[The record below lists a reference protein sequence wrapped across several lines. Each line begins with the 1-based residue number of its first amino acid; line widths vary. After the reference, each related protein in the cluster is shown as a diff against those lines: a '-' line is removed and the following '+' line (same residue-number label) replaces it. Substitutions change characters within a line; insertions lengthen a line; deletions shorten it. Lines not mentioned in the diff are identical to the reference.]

1 MSKSGPF
8 VPLLVVLLAGAFGL
22 AGCASTPAAPVV
34 RQDPL
39 ANLPLS
45 TPKTVN
51 TAFDPTFRK
60 VTAALLLLP
69 GTKQSLQRAGKMAE
83 KSGSEFDQEKWF
95 VQVGDLF
102 RRHFK
107 AAMKVESLDEAKAM
121 NADVVIV
128 LDTVADVRY
137 GNALFGPGTRFLIDV
152 SAIFM
157 TPDQKPIDT
166 IRVEKSVNE
175 VTTGT
180 INNTVHLTHRDLEQ
194 AIFASDTLT
203 KFARARSSAPRI
215 TADKTSPQ
223 ASGSSRDAISSD
235 VQSDVDK
242 PNYKLKENPDNFAL
256 VVGIEKYSGSLPDAQ
271 FANRDAEA
279 VRDHL
284 VAMGYPRRNVI
295 YLTGPQATRTGI
307 QKYLDEWFPKNVKPE
322 STVFVYYSGHGAP
335 DTKTGQA
342 YIVPWD
348 GDPKFLETTAYPVK
362 DLYAALNRL
371 PAKQVVAALDAC
383 FSGAGGR
390 SVLAQG
396 ARPMVVTA
404 DPGVF
409 PQGKVV
415 LFGAAQG
422 DEITGGLDE
431 QGHGLFTYHFLKG
444 LIGGAKNASGAVTTK
459 GLYEYLKPLVQ
470 DGARRDNREQTPTIH
485 GLQQDQVLV
494 RFE

>member
-1 MSKSGPF
+1 MKRPGVF
-8 VPLLVVLLAGAFGL
+8 FVLLFVLLSGAL
-22 AGCASTPAAPVV
+22 WLSGCASAPAAPS

-39 ANLPLS
+39 ADMP
-45 TPKTVN
+45 TGAPKVVN
-51 TAFDPTFRK
+51 PVFDPTFTGL
-60 VTAALLLLP
+60 TAALLLSP
-69 GTKQSLQRAGKMAE
+69 NTKQSLKYASEMAE
-83 KSGSEFDQEKWF
+83 KSGSEFDPEKWF
-95 VQVGDLF
+95 VQVGEVF
-102 RRHFK
+102 RRDFK
-107 AAMKVESLDEAKAM
+107 AAKKVESLDEAKAM

-137 GNALFGPGTRFLIDV
+137 SRLFGPGERFMIDV
-152 SAIFM
+152 GAIFM
-157 TPDQKPIDT
+157 TLDQKPIET
-166 IRVEKSVNE
+166 IRAARYVERVS
-175 VTTGT
+175 TGA
-180 INNTVHLTHRDLEQ
+180 INAVVHNAHRDFEQ
-194 AIFASDTLT
+194 ALFASDTLR
-203 KFARARSSAPRI
+203 KFARARAEVPRI
-215 TADKTSPQ
+215 TAEKTPPQ
-223 ASGSSRDAISSD
+223 GPASSRDPVSAD
-235 VQSDVDK
+235 VHSDVDK
-242 PNYKLKENPDNFAL
+242 PNYKIKENPDNFAL
-256 VVGIEKYSGSLPDAQ
+256 VVGIEKYPGSLPDAQ

-279 VRDHL
+279 VREHL
-284 VAMGYPRRNVI
+284 FAMGYPRRNVI
-295 YLTGPQATRTGI
+295 FLTGQQATKAGI

-342 YIVPWD
+342 YLVPWD

-362 DLYAALNRL
+362 ELYAALNRL

-431 QGHGLFTYHFLKG
+431 QGHGLFTYYLLKG
-444 LIGGAKNASGAVTTK
+444 LAGEAKNTSGAVTMK
-459 GLYEYLKPLVQ
+459 GLYDYLKPRVQ
-470 DGARRDNREQTPTIH
+470 DMARRDNRDQTPVLR
-485 GLQQDQVLV
+485 GLQQDQVLM